1 MPRFFG
7 KNACMLWGCGKV
19 FGRPVQL
26 QASGDEKAMQKSVS
40 HKGDFSHS
48 YPERKMSEIEPNVPR
63 RLK

>member
-1 MPRFFG
+1 M
-7 KNACMLWGCGKV
+7 

-48 YPERKMSEIEPNVPR
+48 YLERKMSEIKPNVPR